1 MLVLSRRLNEKILI
15 PGMHIAIKVVGLK
28 AGQVRL
34 GIEAPP
40 HVTVLRE
47 EVPDRI
53 AEWGAVPLPAAIE
66 PSAEMKLRKVNQL
79 LRHRLRAGSADLK
92 LLRRQLDLGMSDE
105 VQVTLDKMEEEF
117 QLLPL

>member
-15 PGMHIAIKVVGLK
+15 PGLNIAIKVVAFK
-28 AGQVRL
+28 PGQVRL

-53 AEWGAVPLPAAIE
+53 TEWGAPAATASDE
-66 PSAEMKLRKVNQL
+66 GSVEMKLRKANQL
-79 LRHRLRAGSADLK
+79 LRNRLRAGSADLK
-92 LLRRQLDLGMSDE
+92 LLRRQIDLGMIDE
-105 VQVTLDKMEEEF
+105 AQVTLDKMEEEF
-117 QLLPL
+117 QLLPR